1 MTTPNTPSPPVA
13 DAEPRPA
20 AGQDDRRR
28 PPVSWQEYTL
38 AGAVIAT
45 TAGTLMVLWGSA
57 QDSLAFLLS
66 GAALFLAGFLGWV
79 GVFTYL
85 TWQLG
90 RWLAPL
96 LVARLRKSVRKP
108 LPNGSPND
116 VKT

>member
-1 MTTPNTPSPPVA
+1 MTTPNTPSPPAA

-38 AGAVIAT
+38 TGAVIAT

-90 RWLAPL
+90 RWLVPL
-96 LVARLRKSVRKP
+96 LVARLRKSVRKS
-108 LPNGSPND
+108 LPNGGHND
-116 VKT
+116 VKG

>member
-28 PPVSWQEYTL
+28 PPVSWLEYTL
-38 AGAVIAT
+38 TGSVIAT

-66 GAALFLAGFLGWV
+66 GALLFLAGFLGWV

-108 LPNGSPND
+108 LPNGSHND
-116 VKT
+116 VKG